1 MSDDLE
7 ELRLRDPRSLTKNGP
22 EIRSIIAFYRS
33 KRKDFLF
40 PAPKE
45 AKPKKKAEPAGPAPK
60 VDVGDLFSEG

>member
-7 ELRLRDPRSLTKNGP
+7 ELRTRDPRSLTRNGP

-40 PAPKE
+40 PPPKE
-45 AKPKKKAEPAGPAPK
+45 TKTKKKPDTAGPAPK
-60 VDVGDLFSEG
+60 ISVDDLFG